1 MTRDEWIAELR
12 GLLER
17 RGAPASEVADALEY
31 YAGAIRSIA
40 LSWGFPS
47 GKRLRRSAAPRRAC
61 DAVAETVPVA
71 KRAVAAATATRE
83 RKALIGVLLLVSA
96 VFWVPLAFGLLG
108 AVAGVYVTIWA
119 AVLVVWTGVES
130 LLACGLGAVPL
141 ACYSA
146 SCGALAEGLFSGGAL
161 LALGALGVMLV
172 PLGIIASVLLFKASV
187 LFVRWVAHF
196 FLRVARGGQQP
207 EPPALGAMA
216 WLRRNAQAWKAFLL
230 VGGVLLVVAAI
241 AAGVA
246 LALGVPEPSLF
257 PVRAADAQTPFGI
270 AAFRHRRRCAGASN
284 PLVGG
289 GARTHG
295 RRHVA
300 VLMRIGIAAESKP

>member
-17 RGAPASEVADALEY
+17 RGVPASEVADALEY
-31 YAGAIRSIA
+31 YAEAIDDRVELGLSERQA
-40 LSWGFPS
+40 LEEIGSP
-47 GKRLRRSAAPRRAC
+47 AQAC

-108 AVAGVYVTIWA
+108 VAAGVYATIWA
-119 AVLVVWTGVES
+119 AVLVVWTGVGS

-196 FLRVARGGQQP
+196 FLRVARGG
-207 EPPALGAMA
+207 MA

-230 VGGVLLVVAAI
+230 VGGVLLAVAAI

-246 LALGVPEPSLF
+246 FALGVPEPSLF
-257 PVRAADAQTPFGI
+257 PALPDAQTPFGI
-270 AAFRHRRRCAGASN
+270 LHFTT
-284 PLVGG
+284 GG
-289 GARTHG
+289 ITLG
-295 RRHVA
+295 
-300 VLMRIGIAAESKP
+300 

>member
-1 MTRDEWIAELR
+1 M
-12 GLLER
+12 
-17 RGAPASEVADALEY
+17 PASEVADALEY
-31 YAGAIRSIA
+31 YAEAIDDRIEQGLSERQA
-40 LSWGFPS
+40 LEEIGGP
-47 GKRLRRSAAPRRAC
+47 AQAC

-108 AVAGVYVTIWA
+108 AAAGVYATIWA
-119 AVLVVWTGVES
+119 AVLVVWTGVGS

-146 SCGALAEGLFSGGAL
+146 SCGALAEGLLSGGAL

-207 EPPALGAMA
+207 EPSALGAMA

-230 VGGVLLVVAAI
+230 VGGVLLTVAAVS
-241 AAGVA
+241 AGVA

-257 PVRAADAQTPFGI
+257 PTLPDAQTPFGI
-270 AAFRHRRRCAGASN
+270 LHFTT
-284 PLVGG
+284 GG
-289 GARTHG
+289 ITLG
-295 RRHVA
+295 
-300 VLMRIGIAAESKP
+300 

>member
-1 MTRDEWIAELR
+1 MTKNEWIAELR

-17 RGAPASEVADALEY
+17 RGVPASEVADALEY
-31 YAGAIRSIA
+31 YAEAIDDSVE
-40 LSWGFPS
+40 LGFSEQQAREEIGSP
-47 GKRLRRSAAPRRAC
+47 AQAC

-108 AVAGVYVTIWA
+108 AAASVYATIWA
-119 AVLVVWTGVES
+119 AVLVVWTGIGS

-146 SCGALAEGLFSGGAL
+146 SCGAL
-161 LALGALGVMLV
+161 GVMLI

-230 VGGVLLVVAAI
+230 VGGVLLAVAAI

-246 LALGVPEPSLF
+246 FALGVPEPSLF
-257 PVRAADAQTPFGI
+257 PALPDAQTPFGI
-270 AAFRHRRRCAGASN
+270 LHFTT
-284 PLVGG
+284 GG
-289 GARTHG
+289 ITLG
-295 RRHVA
+295 
-300 VLMRIGIAAESKP
+300 

>member
-1 MTRDEWIAELR
+1 MTRDEWVAELR

-17 RGAPASEVADALEY
+17 RGVPASEVADALEY
-31 YAGAIRSIA
+31 YAEAIDDRVELGLSERQA
-40 LSWGFPS
+40 LEEIGSP
-47 GKRLRRSAAPRRAC
+47 AQAC

-119 AVLVVWTGVES
+119 AVLVVWTGVGS

-257 PVRAADAQTPFGI
+257 PVLPDAQTPFGI
-270 AAFRHRRRCAGASN
+270 LHFTT
-284 PLVGG
+284 GG
-289 GARTHG
+289 ITLG
-295 RRHVA
+295 
-300 VLMRIGIAAESKP
+300 

>member
-1 MTRDEWIAELR
+1 ML
-12 GLLER
+12 
-17 RGAPASEVADALEY
+17 ASEVADALEY
-31 YAGAIRSIA
+31 YAEAIDDRIEQGFSERQA
-40 LSWGFPS
+40 LEEIGSP
-47 GKRLRRSAAPRRAC
+47 AQAC

-71 KRAVAAATATRE
+71 KRVVAAATATRE

-108 AVAGVYVTIWA
+108 AAAGVYATIWA
-119 AVLVVWTGVES
+119 AVLVVWTGIGS

-146 SCGALAEGLFSGGAL
+146 SCGALA
-161 LALGALGVMLV
+161 VMLI

-207 EPPALGAMA
+207 EPPALGAMS
-216 WLRRNAQAWKAFLL
+216 WLKRNAQAWKAFLL

-246 LALGVPEPSLF
+246 LALGVSEPSLF
-257 PVRAADAQTPFGI
+257 PVLPDAQTPFG
-270 AAFRHRRRCAGASN
+270 
-284 PLVGG
+284 
-289 GARTHG
+289 
-295 RRHVA
+295 
-300 VLMRIGIAAESKP
+300 VLHFATDSITLG

>member
-1 MTRDEWIAELR
+1 M
-12 GLLER
+12 
-17 RGAPASEVADALEY
+17 PASEVADALEY
-31 YAGAIRSIA
+31 YAEAIDDRVEQGLSEQQA
-40 LSWGFPS
+40 LEEIGGP
-47 GKRLRRSAAPRRAC
+47 AQAC

-108 AVAGVYVTIWA
+108 PAAGVYATIWA
-119 AVLVVWTGVES
+119 AVLVVWTGIGS

-146 SCGALAEGLFSGGAL
+146 SCGALAEGLFSGGGL

-246 LALGVPEPSLF
+246 LALGVSEPSLF
-257 PVRAADAQTPFGI
+257 PVLPDAQTPFGI
-270 AAFRHRRRCAGASN
+270 PHFTT
-284 PLVGG
+284 GG
-289 GARTHG
+289 ITLG
-295 RRHVA
+295 
-300 VLMRIGIAAESKP
+300 